1 LVSSYAAKAKGL
13 SDSADIFT
21 MPFYLSPLHRNDVMI
36 GQPLPWPVY
45 DRSRKLLLQKGAV
58 LESMSQIER
67 LIETGLLRPAE
78 ELTTGGYNPIPEDG
92 GEEAPS
98 FAAAAKF
105 SDTGTPGVTIAN
117 AKFEVGMAVQLSTD
131 GFPDE
136 RNVVKLVGFL
146 DKQSIIVTH
155 PLKDGAIV
163 YIKEGKEYHCR
174 AFQKR
179 NAYSFNTVVLKSQLA
194 PFPYLHLSYPAKVKL
209 MQVRKSSR
217 IPVEIIAAV
226 GLKGRLARVPCLIRD
241 LSLSGMLIQSTE
253 QLGEKESI
261 LSVAFR
267 LAIDATPTLFDLDL
281 IVRNNMTGDNDK
293 NKGRYRAGCEFEQM
307 DPELRRMLELYI
319 YREIAQDA

>member
-1 LVSSYAAKAKGL
+1 L
-13 SDSADIFT
+13 SDAADIFT
-21 MPFYLSPLHRNDVMI
+21 MPVYLSPLRIHDVRI

-45 DRSRKLLLQKGAV
+45 DRSRKLLLRQGFV
-58 LESMSQIER
+58 VESMSQIER
-67 LIETGLLRPAE
+67 LIEIGLFRPAE
-78 ELTTGGYNPIPEDG
+78 ESTTGAYGAIPEGG
-92 GEEAPS
+92 GEEEPT
-98 FAAAAKF
+98 FAAPGKF

-131 GFPDE
+131 GFPEE

-146 DKQSIIVTH
+146 DKESIIVTH
-155 PLKDGAIV
+155 PLKDGAIA

-194 PFPYLHLSYPAKVKL
+194 PFPYLHLSYPAKVTL
-209 MQVRKSSR
+209 MPVRKSSR

-253 QLGEKESI
+253 QLGEKEAI

-267 LAIDATPTLFDLDL
+267 LAIDATPTLFELDL
-281 IVRNNMTGDNDK
+281 VVRNNMTGDNDK
-293 NKGRYRAGCEFEQM
+293 NKGIYRAGCEFEQL

-319 YREIAQDA
+319 YREIAQDT